1 MSLERYVRS
10 PFKKRNKTTYVK
22 VGIKKQKRDR
32 QKWTERKKKKEREK
46 GGKEKVKGSS
56 GGERGF

>member
-1 MSLERYVRS
+1 MDGETRE
-10 PFKKRNKTTYVK
+10 KR
-22 VGIKKQKRDR
+22 
-32 QKWTERKKKKEREK
+32 EKEREK